1 MEFKINFQH
10 VRFIGLDKQPTIHLI
25 ALHESQFL
33 FQIVLLNISTTP
45 HVKRQRRRQGNRIV
59 MGTLDSHDN

>member
-1 MEFKINFQH
+1 MEFQINFQH

-33 FQIVLLNISTTP
+33 FQIVLLNISTP
-45 HVKRQRRRQGNRIV
+45 L
-59 MGTLDSHDN
+59 TLNDKEEDKETE